1 MIIALSGLPRVGKST
16 LASRLCEKYNFI
28 QYSFADPIRKGLSEL
43 FGWPLE
49 DFDLDSKEGVDSFW
63 GVSKRQMM
71 EYIGTEIL
79 RNDVRKV
86 FPMFEEATGEYIW
99 VKRFQLFCEKN
110 KDKNIVV
117 SDMRHSIEYDYLKDK
132 ATLIKIERPNY
143 KDLNT
148 SKCYD
153 INSMEFNYIISNDVE
168 GNMANF
174 FVKIDNLLKGDGVD
188 SL

>member
-16 LASRLCEKYNFI
+16 VANYLCKEYDFI
-28 QYSFADPIRKGLSEL
+28 QYSFADPIRKGLSEF

-49 DFDLDSKEGVDSFW
+49 DFDLDSKEDIDPFW

-79 RNDVRKV
+79 RKDIRMK
-86 FPMFEEATGEYIW
+86 FLLFEEAIGEHIW
-99 VKRFQLFCEKN
+99 VKRFQIFYEKN

-117 SDMRHSIEYDYLKDK
+117 SDMRHNIEYNYLKDK

-153 INSMEFNYIISNDVE
+153 INDMEFNYIISNDCE
-168 GNMANF
+168 GS
-174 FVKIDNLLKGDGVD
+174 IENLLHNTDFLLRGLNFED
-188 SL
+188 